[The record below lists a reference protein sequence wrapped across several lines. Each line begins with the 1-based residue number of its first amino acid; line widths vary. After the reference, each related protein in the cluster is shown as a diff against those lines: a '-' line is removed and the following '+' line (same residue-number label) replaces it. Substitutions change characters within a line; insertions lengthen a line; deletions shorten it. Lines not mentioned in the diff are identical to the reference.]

1 MVVSKTIATVV
12 AIAVGLSITAAQGYA
27 IRANRGLNLRAA
39 PSLDA
44 AIADT
49 VVAGAVLQVAGS
61 SGSWLQISR
70 DAGAAWL
77 ADWVNYSRVGSEPT
91 GSQQATAPAAP
102 IDNCCF
108 VDRQCH
114 SDLDWIGG
122 YWAYQRNQCPSPAQS
137 QPATPAQS
145 TASAPATVDNCCFV
159 DRHCQS
165 DTDWLNGFW
174 AYQNNQCPAAPAQQ
188 TTSSAPTRPL
198 IQGSDRF
205 VRHVGVVLDL
215 MEREA
220 PEWYNYVIT
229 GLSFIVEVPIPD
241 QDATH
246 TCTALAY
253 TRERKAALESCWVN
267 KFQLWGMSAK
277 YDQLAAATAIVHEAC
292 HVHRYEAGFVYDAAT
307 RDREEKVCRERG
319 GGVEVA
325 LDPHQRYWKYT
336 VRETG
341 ELAIDLHRR
350 WCAEGYHP
358 ELYCPTFQRLQG
370 G

>member
-1 MVVSKTIATVV
+1 MQSKFLAGIVACLLMFGIA
-12 AIAVGLSITAAQGYA
+12 SAQEYS

-39 PSLDA
+39 PRLDA

-49 VVAGAVLQVAGS
+49 VPAGAILQVVGK
-61 SGSWLQISR
+61 SGSWLQIRR
-70 DAGAAWL
+70 DAGDVWL
-77 ADWVNYSRVGSEPT
+77 ADWVSYSRID
-91 GSQQATAPAAP
+91 ANAPAESPAP
-102 IDNCCF
+102 TRQIDNCCFVDRQCQSDQEWIAGYNAFQNGQCVAPAQPQPATPAQPASSAPANVDNCCF

-114 SDLDWIGG
+114 SD
-122 YWAYQRNQCPSPAQS
+122 A
-137 QPATPAQS
+137 
-145 TASAPATVDNCCFV
+145 
-159 DRHCQS
+159 
-165 DTDWLNGFW
+165 DWLNGYW
-174 AYQNNQCPAAPAQQ
+174 AFQNNQCPAAPAQQ
-188 TTSSAPTRPL
+188 TAPSAPTRPV

-205 VRHVGVVLDL
+205 VRHIGVVLDL

-220 PEWYNYVIT
+220 PEWYNYVIN

-277 YDQLAAATAIVHEAC
+277 YDQLGAATAIVHEAC

-307 RDREEKVCRERG
+307 RDREETVCRERG
-319 GGVEVA
+319 AGVQVA
-325 LDPHQRYWKYT
+325 LDPHQKYWKYT
-336 VRETG
+336 YADTG
-341 ELAIDLHRR
+341 EPSINVQRR

-358 ELYCPTFQRLQG
+358 ELYCPTFQRLRG